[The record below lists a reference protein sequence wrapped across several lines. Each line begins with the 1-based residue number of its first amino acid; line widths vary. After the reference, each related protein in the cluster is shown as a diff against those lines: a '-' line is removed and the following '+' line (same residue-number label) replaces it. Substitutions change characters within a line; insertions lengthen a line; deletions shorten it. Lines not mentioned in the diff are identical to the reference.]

1 MRLINDLWLQK
12 LLESTPA
19 RMRQDGICFLVVVVA
34 PVAETLV
41 NANSGPNYV
50 LDVLL
55 EMFTARQSQFV
66 LLCRPAF
73 STCPSRLLSVV

>member
-1 MRLINDLWLQK
+1 
-12 LLESTPA
+12 
-19 RMRQDGICFLVVVVA
+19 VA